1 MMNPHIKRS
10 EFILLSDSD
19 SSSSSSSSSDDVVF
33 IGEV

>member
-19 SSSSSSSSSDDVVF
+19 SSSSSSSDDVVF

>member
-19 SSSSSSSSSDDVVF
+19 SSSSSSSSDDVVF